1 MYKQTKKK
9 QNLDCRKFLLIPNYG
24 CNQYK
29 YRKHKY
35 KKKWK
40 KRFKKYRNPYYSKKK
55 KYKKRYNK
63 RIDKSECKYYI
74 CKEKGHLANECP
86 NKRTKKVE
94 GYVVI
99 PDISEISDSETIY
112 EITSN
117 ESESD

>member
-9 QNLDCRKFLLIPNYG
+9 QNLDCRKFSLIPNYG

-35 KKKWK
+35 KKKC
-40 KRFKKYRNPYYSKKK
+40 FKKYRNPYYSKKK

-63 RIDKSECKYYI
+63 QIDKSECKFYI
-74 CKEKGHLANECP
+74 CKEKWHLANECP

-99 PDISEISDSETIY
+99 PDLWEIIDSETIY
-112 EITSN
+112 EITTN
-117 ESESD
+117 ESGSD